1 MILITGHRGFIG
13 TKLSEKIPNFI
24 GIDKKE
30 ANNLLYCDLPDNID
44 VIYHL
49 ASQTSVEDSWN
60 NPTADSFNIQMTL
73 RLIEKYPKAK
83 IIFTQSASSLDIT
96 SPYGLSKKTC
106 EEYLKLLHK
115 NTVVLVLPNVYGG
128 GKGIVDIIKNNKDI
142 TIYGDGTQSR
152 DFVHVDDIVNALLLA
167 QKWDIGRYM
176 CGSGIK
182 TRIIDL
188 LENKVVNFA
197 PKRQEIYE
205 SVLENTTPNWRPLIN
220 VKDYVK

>member
-1 MILITGHRGFIG
+1 MILITGYRGFIG
-13 TKLSEKIPNFI
+13 TKLSKNIPTFM
-24 GIDKKE
+24 GIDKIE
-30 ANNLLYCDLPDNID
+30 ANNLLYCDLPNGVDI
-44 VIYHL
+44 IYHL

-60 NPTADSFNIQMTL
+60 NPLNDSLNIQMTL

-115 NTVVLVLPNVYGG
+115 NAVILVLPNVFGG
-128 GKGIVDIIKNNKDI
+128 GKGIVDIIKSNDEV
-142 TIYGDGTQSR
+142 TIYGDGTQTR
-152 DFVHVDDIVNALLLA
+152 DFVHVDDIVEALLKA
-167 QKWDIGRYM
+167 QKWDIGRYL
-176 CGSGIK
+176 CGSGIG

-188 LENKVVNFA
+188 VGNKRVNFK

-205 SVLENTTPNWRPLIN
+205 SVLENTTPDWRPVIN